1 MSPFLFSLFVND
13 FENAFINTLCDE
25 IVFKRFSIVFVNV
38 QFIILSYF
46 LNQLQVT
53 KHVKYFISVFGN
65 VKKVLVFHNGGKI
78 KTTSKWFYNGYELEV
93 IDSFNHLG
101 FTLNL

>member
-1 MSPFLFSLFVND
+1 MKLFLKDLHCF
-13 FENAFINTLCDE
+13 
-25 IVFKRFSIVFVNV
+25 FVNV
-38 QFIILSYF
+38 QLIILSYF